1 MKKFIDDFPIIAIKG
16 FIGCLGIMGIFELA
30 DVDILGTK
38 TIYTH
43 GFEIIGSLFLVGYIL
58 HRYIWK

>member
-30 DVDILGTK
+30 DVDILG
-38 TIYTH
+38 
-43 GFEIIGSLFLVGYIL
+43 YIL
-58 HRYIWK
+58 HKYIWK